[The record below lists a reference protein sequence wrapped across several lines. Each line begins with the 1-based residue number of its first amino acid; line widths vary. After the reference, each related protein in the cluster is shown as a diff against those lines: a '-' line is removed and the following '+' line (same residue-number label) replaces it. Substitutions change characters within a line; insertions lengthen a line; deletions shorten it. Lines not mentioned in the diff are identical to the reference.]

1 MDMMRRGLIALAV
14 LSLTAS
20 TAAADPKFQ
29 QFVQELWPVAKAQG
43 LSRAQFDAAIA
54 GIDTPDPAVLKL
66 AGNQPEF
73 NSTTSQYLAK
83 AVTPVRIET
92 GKAMKAES
100 AALLAKIERKYGV
113 DRHILL
119 AIWGMESNF
128 GKDLG
133 SMGVIRSLATLRY
146 SGRKADYARNQLP
159 AAFSI
164 LKRGIRSPANFTGSW
179 AAAMGHTQF
188 IPTSYLSSAVDW
200 TGDGKKDIWGS
211 HEDALA
217 STANYLRNAGWR
229 NDVPWGWEVTLPKDK
244 ATYIGR
250 ASKRSLAKWLE
261 LGVKPLAGKIPPSN
275 AEAFVMIPQ
284 GLDGPRFLVV
294 KDNFEALW
302 SYNQS
307 HSYGIA
313 VGHLADRIR
322 GMGPIA
328 TPWPDKDYGLSFKQR
343 IELQNRLQQHGFNP
357 GSRDGRFGARTF
369 EAILGFQKKAKLGLD
384 ASPSLALLERL
395 RQGP

>member
-1 MDMMRRGLIALAV
+1 MEKMRRGLMALAV

-20 TAAADPKFQ
+20 AAAADAKFQ
-29 QFVQELWPVAKAQG
+29 QFMQDLWPVAKAQG
-43 LSRAQFDAAIA
+43 LSRAQFDAAIS
-54 GIDTPDPAVLKL
+54 GIETPDPAVLKL
-66 AGNQPEF
+66 ANNQPEF

-83 AVTPVRIET
+83 AVTPIRIDT
-92 GKAMKAES
+92 GKAMKAENT
-100 AALLAKIERKYGV
+100 ALLTKIERKYGV

-159 AAFSI
+159 AAFTI

-200 TGDGKKDIWGS
+200 TGDGKRDIWGS

-229 NDVPWGWEVTLPKDK
+229 DDVPWGWEITLPKGK
-244 ATYIGR
+244 AALIGR
-250 ASKRSLAKWLE
+250 ANKRSLAKWLE
-261 LGVKPLAGKIPPSN
+261 LGVKPLAGKIPASD

-294 KDNFEALW
+294 HKNFMALW

-328 TPWPDKDYGLSFKQR
+328 TPWPAKDYGLSLKER
-343 IELQNRLQQHGFNP
+343 VEIQNRLQRLGFNP

-369 EAILGFQKKAKLGLD
+369 EAILDYQKKAKLDLD
-384 ASPSLALLERL
+384 ALPSLALLEHL
-395 RQGP
+395 RRGL